1 MAFRLPWSAHLAMTA
16 PFPPPNVPARRLRIG
31 RMWAILW
38 RAMVKYIETDGEQRA
53 ASFAYY
59 ALFALLPLVV
69 LLITLGSHFLGDW
82 GQATNQVF
90 ALMSEY
96 VVVDLGSAEQ
106 VRATVE
112 GFMRSRLGSGLVSF
126 VILLWC
132 ALRFFQALVQGV
144 NRAWGTHEYS
154 WWRLPLKNLLMT
166 GVLAS
171 ALLIGLVAPAILNG
185 VEHYYRE
192 HREAFSFDQGLG
204 GWMFRL
210 ARGLIPPLLL
220 FYSLAL
226 FYKYAPRRKTLF
238 REVWM
243 EAVLVTLALG
253 GLQKLFVFYTGRV
266 TNFNVLYGTF
276 GSVVALLVWIYFTGS
291 VIIIGGCLC
300 AARREILGGL
310 GDRAQVDHA

>member
-1 MAFRLPWSAHLAMTA
+1 
-16 PFPPPNVPARRLRIG
+16 
-31 RMWAILW
+31 MWAIVW

-59 ALFALLPLVV
+59 ALFSLLPLVV
-69 LLITLGSHFLGDW
+69 LLITIGSRFLGDW

-96 VVVDLGSAEQ
+96 MGVDLGGAEQ

-112 GFMRSRLGSGLVSF
+112 SFMRSRLGSGIVSF
-126 VILLWC
+126 FILLWC

-166 GVLAS
+166 SVLAS
-171 ALLIGLVAPAILNG
+171 ALLLGLVAPAILNG
-185 VEHYYRE
+185 VEQYYRE
-192 HREAFSFDQGLG
+192 HRDAFSFDLGLG
-204 GWMFRL
+204 GWLFRL
-210 ARGLIPPLLL
+210 ARALIPPLLL

-226 FYKYAPRRKTLF
+226 FYKFAPRRKTMF
-238 REVWM
+238 REVWI
-243 EAVLVTLALG
+243 EALLVTLALG

-291 VIIIGGCLC
+291 LIIVGGCFC
-300 AARREILGGL
+300 AARGEIVAGL
-310 GDRAQVDHA
+310 ADKAKPDAE